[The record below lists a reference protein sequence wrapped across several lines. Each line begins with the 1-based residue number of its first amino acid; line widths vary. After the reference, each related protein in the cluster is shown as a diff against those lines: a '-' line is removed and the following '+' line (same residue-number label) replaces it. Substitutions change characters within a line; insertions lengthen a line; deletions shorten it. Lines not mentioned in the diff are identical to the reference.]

1 MINVPCVTHDLFR
14 RPPISRGERLVPGGK
29 DIIIGYEGARMLL
42 GEITKENRLVTCD
55 QLKGPYRSDLV
66 QIALKHEAETIEV

>member
-42 GEITKENRLVTCD
+42 GEITKENRLVA
-55 QLKGPYRSDLV
+55 S
-66 QIALKHEAETIEV
+66 